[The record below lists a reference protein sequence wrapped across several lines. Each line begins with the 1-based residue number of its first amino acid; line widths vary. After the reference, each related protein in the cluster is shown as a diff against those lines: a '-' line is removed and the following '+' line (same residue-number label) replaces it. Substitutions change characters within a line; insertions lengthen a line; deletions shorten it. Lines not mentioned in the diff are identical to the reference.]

1 MKNVNVKLEK
11 VSYEKVMG
19 MKEQMMIKKNG
30 MVVLILGWDKMREK
44 KYEGDWREVERK
56 EREDFIIFLDG
67 GENIEIELFIEKNPP
82 KRLTRPEARG
92 LRHLAF
98 RVDDIYKSVEELKK
112 RGIETEEIRI
122 DPLNGKHMTFFFDP
136 DGLPLELHE

>member
-1 MKNVNVKLEK
+1 MIFDSIHHIAVIASDYDKAKEFYVDKLGFKVK
-11 VSYEKVMG
+11 
-19 MKEQMMIKKNG
+19 
-30 MVVLILGWDKMREK
+30 
-44 KYEGDWREVERK
+44 REVERK
-56 EREDFIIFLDG
+56 EREDFIIFLDVG
-67 GENIEIELFIEKNPP
+67 DNIEIELFIEKNPP

>member
-1 MKNVNVKLEK
+1 MIFDSIHHIAIIASDYDKAKEFYVDKLGFKVK
-11 VSYEKVMG
+11 
-19 MKEQMMIKKNG
+19 
-30 MVVLILGWDKMREK
+30 
-44 KYEGDWREVERK
+44 REVERK
-56 EREDFIIFLDG
+56 EREDNKEYLDG

-98 RVDDIYKSVEELKK
+98 RVDDIFKSVEELKK

>member
-1 MKNVNVKLEK
+1 MIFDSIHHIAIIASDYNKAKDFYVDKLGLK
-11 VSYEKVMG
+11 
-19 MKEQMMIKKNG
+19 IK
-30 MVVLILGWDKMREK
+30 
-44 KYEGDWREVERK
+44 REVERK

>member
-1 MKNVNVKLEK
+1 MIFDSIHHIAIIASDYDKAKDFYVNKLGLK
-11 VSYEKVMG
+11 
-19 MKEQMMIKKNG
+19 IK
-30 MVVLILGWDKMREK
+30 
-44 KYEGDWREVERK
+44 REVERK

-67 GENIEIELFIEKNPP
+67 GENMEIELFIEKNPP
-82 KRLTRPEARG
+82 KRLTRPEAKG

>member
-1 MKNVNVKLEK
+1 MIFDSIHHIAIIASDYNKAKDFYVNKLGLK
-11 VSYEKVMG
+11 
-19 MKEQMMIKKNG
+19 IK
-30 MVVLILGWDKMREK
+30 
-44 KYEGDWREVERK
+44 REVERK

>member
-1 MKNVNVKLEK
+1 MIFDSIHHIAIIASDYNMAKDFYVNKLCLK
-11 VSYEKVMG
+11 
-19 MKEQMMIKKNG
+19 IN
-30 MVVLILGWDKMREK
+30 
-44 KYEGDWREVERK
+44 REVERK

-122 DPLNGKHMTFFFDP
+122 DPLNGKHMTFFFAH

>member
-1 MKNVNVKLEK
+1 MIFDSIHHIAIIASDYDKAKEFYVDKLGFKVK
-11 VSYEKVMG
+11 
-19 MKEQMMIKKNG
+19 
-30 MVVLILGWDKMREK
+30 
-44 KYEGDWREVERK
+44 REVERK

-98 RVDDIYKSVEELKK
+98 RVDDIFKSVEELKK
-112 RGIETEEIRI
+112 RGIETEDIRI

>member
-1 MKNVNVKLEK
+1 MISDSIHHIAIIASDYNKAKDFYVNKLGLK
-11 VSYEKVMG
+11 
-19 MKEQMMIKKNG
+19 IN
-30 MVVLILGWDKMREK
+30 
-44 KYEGDWREVERK
+44 REVERK

>member
-1 MKNVNVKLEK
+1 MIFDSIHHIAIIASDYNKAKDFYVNKLGLK
-11 VSYEKVMG
+11 V
-19 MKEQMMIKKNG
+19 N
-30 MVVLILGWDKMREK
+30 
-44 KYEGDWREVERK
+44 REVERK

-112 RGIETEEIRI
+112 RGIETEEIRV

>member
-1 MKNVNVKLEK
+1 MIFDSIHHIAIIASDYNKAKDFYVNKLGLK
-11 VSYEKVMG
+11 
-19 MKEQMMIKKNG
+19 IN
-30 MVVLILGWDKMREK
+30 
-44 KYEGDWREVERK
+44 REVERK

-98 RVDDIYKSVEELKK
+98 RVDDIFKSVEELKK

-136 DGLPLELHE
+136 DGLPLEIRE

>member
-1 MKNVNVKLEK
+1 MIFDSIHHIAIIASDYNKAKDFYVNKLGLK
-11 VSYEKVMG
+11 
-19 MKEQMMIKKNG
+19 IN
-30 MVVLILGWDKMREK
+30 
-44 KYEGDWREVERK
+44 REVERK

-136 DGLPLELHE
+136 DRLPLEIRE

>member
-1 MKNVNVKLEK
+1 MIFDSIHHIAIIASDYDKAKDFYVNKLGLK
-11 VSYEKVMG
+11 
-19 MKEQMMIKKNG
+19 IK
-30 MVVLILGWDKMREK
+30 
-44 KYEGDWREVERK
+44 REVERK
-56 EREDFIIFLDG
+56 ERENFIIFLDG

>member
-1 MKNVNVKLEK
+1 MIFDSIHHIAIIASDYNKAKDFYVNKLGLK
-11 VSYEKVMG
+11 
-19 MKEQMMIKKNG
+19 IN
-30 MVVLILGWDKMREK
+30 
-44 KYEGDWREVERK
+44 REVERK

-112 RGIETEEIRI
+112 RGIETEEIRV

>member
-1 MKNVNVKLEK
+1 MIFDSIHHIAIIASDYNKAKDFYVNKLGLK
-11 VSYEKVMG
+11 
-19 MKEQMMIKKNG
+19 IK
-30 MVVLILGWDKMREK
+30 
-44 KYEGDWREVERK
+44 REVERK

-122 DPLNGKHMTFFFDP
+122 DPLKGKHMTFFFDP

>member
-1 MKNVNVKLEK
+1 MIFDSIHHIAIIASDYDKAKEFYVNKLGLK
-11 VSYEKVMG
+11 
-19 MKEQMMIKKNG
+19 IK
-30 MVVLILGWDKMREK
+30 
-44 KYEGDWREVERK
+44 REVERK

-122 DPLNGKHMTFFFDP
+122 DPLNGKYMTFFFDP